1 MIAAIDVGKLFE
13 LVWAAALA
21 GIAVGVT
28 FSLVIIGVAR
38 AEDCRRNRR
47 SGSATAYAALSV
59 VVRARVPRHRGLR
72 DHRHHGQVTG
82 ASRSPRAS
90 ARTIRA

>member
-1 MIAAIDVGKLFE
+1 MIAAIDVGKLLE

-21 GIAVGVT
+21 GDADDHEREGHAD
-28 FSLVIIGVAR
+28 GDAR

-59 VVRARVPRHRGLR
+59 V
-72 DHRHHGQVTG
+72 
-82 ASRSPRAS
+82 S
-90 ARTIRA
+90 AIAFLAIAVFGIVVITAK

>member
-21 GIAVGVT
+21 GVAVAVS
-28 FSLVIIGVAR
+28 FSLVIIGAAR

-47 SGSATAYAALSV
+47 GGSATAYAALSV
-59 VVRARVPRHRGLR
+59 LAGMVFLGIAVFAITVI
-72 DHRHHGQVTG
+72 T
-82 ASRSPRAS
+82 AK
-90 ARTIRA
+90 

>member
-21 GIAVGVT
+21 GIGVAVC
-28 FSLVIIGVAR
+28 FSIIIFGAAR

-47 SGSATAYAALSV
+47 AGSATAYAGLSV
-59 VVRARVPRHRGLR
+59 VAGILFLGIAVFAISVI
-72 DHRHHGQVTG
+72 T
-82 ASRSPRAS
+82 AK
-90 ARTIRA
+90 

>member
-21 GIAVGVT
+21 GVAVAIS
-28 FSLVIIGVAR
+28 FSLVILGAAR
-38 AEDCRRNRR
+38 AENCRRNGR

-59 VVRARVPRHRGLR
+59 IAGIVFLGIAVFGISVITAK
-72 DHRHHGQVTG
+72 
-82 ASRSPRAS
+82 
-90 ARTIRA
+90 

>member
-21 GIAVGVT
+21 GIAVGVS
-28 FSLVIIGVAR
+28 FSLVIIGVVR

-59 VVRARVPRHRGLR
+59 V
-72 DHRHHGQVTG
+72 
-82 ASRSPRAS
+82 S
-90 ARTIRA
+90 AIAFLGIAVFGIVVITAK

>member
-1 MIAAIDVGKLFE
+1 MIATIDVGKLFE

-21 GIAVGVT
+21 GVAVAIS
-28 FSLVIIGVAR
+28 FSLVILGAAR

-59 VVRARVPRHRGLR
+59 IAGIAFLGIAVFGISVITAK
-72 DHRHHGQVTG
+72 
-82 ASRSPRAS
+82 
-90 ARTIRA
+90 

>member
-21 GIAVGVT
+21 GVAVGVC
-28 FSLVIIGVAR
+28 FSLVIIGVVR

-59 VVRARVPRHRGLR
+59 VSGIAFLGIAVFGIIVITAK
-72 DHRHHGQVTG
+72 
-82 ASRSPRAS
+82 
-90 ARTIRA
+90 